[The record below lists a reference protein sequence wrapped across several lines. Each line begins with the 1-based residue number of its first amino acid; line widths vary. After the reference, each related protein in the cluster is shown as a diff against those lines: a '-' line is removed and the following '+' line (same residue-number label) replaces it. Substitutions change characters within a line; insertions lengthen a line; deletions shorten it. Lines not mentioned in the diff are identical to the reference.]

1 MVNVVPLDLLPK
13 NLRAR
18 VEEEEKDNLVP
29 LDLLPENLGGVDKAI
44 ETPIVEEPVEE
55 LVEEPRGFFDRGFD
69 YLSEQVNALPTA
81 PGGRLSLPQLA
92 LKGADFLNANPFKEK
107 QNRIEKQLQREID
120 RKDIDETYER
130 GEEISGMQEV
140 KQLKYTLEDA
150 GRNIGGTASLAL
162 EAAGFMPPGSTA
174 KALEEYEAFG
184 GDRRI
189 QEMIDYSTEEG
200 EKGKSKLGRATKGSI
215 AMLEY
220 LWNNPMAGVNFLAM
234 QAPAMLTAIGPGKLA
249 KMGTGTLLK
258 AIGAARKIPKISNL
272 LSLSAFGAAF
282 NSTMVMFQSLG
293 SNYEA
298 GLQKFNGD
306 QEQAK
311 NYAFEKTTAEMGPN
325 AIAGAL
331 LPIRIGLVAPSVA
344 RQGPVKS
351 VIGDVIGQGAVQAT
365 GGVQGAIAGAEAV
378 GEEVELGELV
388 AEGLFEFSTAPI
400 DLALSKGEI
409 NVIEAK
415 QQLVNQFAEQFGEGV
430 VTEEQVAQATKIVDD
445 GTTEGKSLSEIG
457 KDLDSFART
466 LFDIPEVTRRR
477 SLNRQEQVDSV
488 ISIDEKEYK
497 PQETINLILPDGS
510 QARLTQE
517 QALKEGYI
525 KLRKGLKTVPAGTP
539 RITPKEQKITL
550 FDEQGQEVEGVVEK
564 QNSAGAIQANVNG
577 ESVLVGESRFST
589 LDPTAPNREF
599 ETLDEAKNVSE
610 LSDQELASVSE
621 TVETQ
626 VKNLGEAG
634 SVLPTYN
641 PLVRDLTSLRAE
653 QERRGIRPIAKATKP
668 RVKVRGVIQ
677 NPTKQDIRKL
687 TQGQQTEFNFG
698 TPSILGPQKPKT
710 TTEAQTVAEVVPE
723 QSALDIE
730 TTSDV
735 DTQIDNILN
744 TIDKPAS
751 TVADIDTEFLDSMA
765 TQLQYEDSMY
775 DDLTGEERIDLF
787 ARALQVTQA
796 PEMQGTTT
804 AQSAATILERASPFQ
819 IKLAE
824 EKLTTLGAAP
834 NEQLSYKAEPV
845 ASQGHTK
852 KLGFGKLT
860 DIPKREDLKSETE
873 FMRSLDELMNA
884 YAMGLE
890 RPEDLVPR
898 IDALL
903 ARAKR
908 LRKNEKELR
917 NTRQRQGGTRL
928 IKTRLNEAV
937 RRGELNPKTYDLF
950 EWVINQN
957 PELAA
962 QVGISVIK
970 RTDKIDKGT
979 RGSYTPYERKI
990 SRSLQKLADALD
1002 DPNYNPL
1009 MGVIRI
1015 IKDGANS
1022 KSDTAVHELL
1032 HHMERMLPSDVQT
1045 SIREAWEKG
1054 LNNELKIALQK
1065 EKVFLEALNIPSG
1078 LTNVELVAANPT
1090 MYEELQKTRLRMR
1103 ALAHLKEVNVTKN
1116 GDAVDSMYGAF
1127 DARDNGMFDRIKKE
1141 LGLPLDTVP
1150 LQNEDY
1156 QYFNPSEF
1164 WAVNASRILE
1174 GRYDIKDNVIKK
1186 IKNWVSEFIT
1196 KLKGLVGIDPN
1207 SPVLKALD
1215 DLIKGKISAEFK
1227 SEDMLSQYYASL
1239 NDDAVAQVN
1248 EMRSVIGENEPQ
1260 SKKGVGET
1268 KKFLTE
1274 LLNGAKKAT
1283 KYAATNPPG
1292 AVRYAWLGLL
1302 DTFSIFD
1309 SVRKSTNT
1317 VLENYVNRLEE
1328 IIGNLR
1334 KDQTRL
1340 MNLGTKKLNKFA
1352 RFVNEAPIA
1361 GRILQELMSVS
1372 TAIRFDPSKYK
1383 SIKEAFAKDRGI
1395 AILENRLKNQILNEE
1410 DLDTADYIFGE
1421 NWVSEDIQQQINER
1435 KDVIRSLMRD
1445 WLALGKMQRAPSRVQ
1460 QAKDTKKDDV
1470 GTAAQVK
1477 PYLGEAHDIYSEI
1490 ASVYKQILNEQ
1501 EAIRFANI
1509 DKTSLPEET
1518 KDSLKLEMRKKY
1530 KIMRDS
1536 GPYFPLYRFGDFWF
1550 RVPKG
1555 NKNYGLWTYET
1566 KEQRDDAK
1574 RKMEDKLR
1582 SEGQDPSIITSADT
1596 RKLLQKEVSNDS
1608 ILQNVINKLDAIVNV
1623 RKGSGADLT
1632 QPDQNRI
1639 NKDIKAIKD
1648 EFIELYLQTL
1658 PDKDLRSR
1666 MLKRKAVPGYSTDQ
1680 VRAFATYMSAVA
1692 AQLPRSKY
1700 RKDSELATQQAR
1712 EGTQEDFSYDSGDI
1726 SRQVINELEQRMN
1739 FQFAPPKFS
1748 EALKMSEVLL
1758 SQTVFYKYLVGVDT
1772 FLQNYSVLTTFLP
1785 AILGAKYGYT
1795 STVKTLSKYLT
1806 AAANP
1811 ISKID
1816 TQGVELG
1823 SLELGVTDVE
1833 DFSLFNTPLV
1843 QNNPVLQAAYRFYNN
1858 QAGFNTN
1865 YISDLTHFA
1874 SQATEV
1880 SLEKLINPSTT
1891 QKFLNGASLGFRIT
1905 ERQTR
1910 EIVYLVAFDLAFKK
1924 KLKKVKAGD
1933 TKGVEQ
1939 AFEESVT
1946 EAKENTQEVAFNYD
1960 PFNRNFNRLVNR
1972 NDFVGWAARQGSRL
1986 GSFRFQ
1992 AIGLVLR
1999 NLFMGVGVIR
2009 NIKPRERVRA
2019 LQNLIGLF
2027 TFSAITGGIP
2037 AATGSWGL
2045 FLVLGYFAQD
2055 AIRESFDDDIPEE
2068 AKLKAE
2074 LSSKF
2079 NNRNLMLWFYKD
2091 WLPSKFGGEETFM
2104 TRAARGGVFN
2114 AITGYDF
2121 ASKLDF
2127 DFVAPSVY
2135 SRPASSVDAFIGN
2148 IATAMLGVTASDA
2161 EGLYI
2166 NMSEFID
2173 TLSADYEGKYEDAL
2187 GMLALRAITSQNQ
2200 IRDIYTGA
2208 EEKLTNKTNARRAV
2222 PISKEEISAVD
2233 TIMRMLMGVDP
2244 ARRAEQEKIIR
2255 MIAGEITKVD
2265 AEISKV
2271 KTKVRKL
2278 AETAEAKKGTFEGNV
2293 AERRLGAARE
2303 ELKALEVEKQGFT
2316 EFGAIGQ
2323 RGDEA
2328 VIEGR
2333 ERATEP
2339 LTGFGLSKQDAED
2352 LLSIAGRRK
2361 VKVEQEA
2368 RKREQQE

>member
-1 MVNVVPLDLLPK
+1 MAENT
-13 NLRAR
+13 NLFSDFSGSYTSPENIKRKED
-18 VEEEEKDNLVP
+18 EEETNLFSEFSGSYISSKP
-29 LDLLPENLGGVDKAI
+29 AI
-44 ETPIVEEPVEE
+44 QEEAETPIAEEPVEE
-55 LVEEPRGFFDRGFD
+55 PKGFFDKGFD

-81 PGGRLSLPQLA
+81 RGGRFSLPELA
-92 LKGADFLNANPFKEK
+92 LKGADFLNVNPFKEK
-107 QNRIEKQLQREID
+107 QNRIERQLQREID

-150 GRNIGGTASLAL
+150 GRSIGGTVSTAL

-215 AMLEY
+215 AMLSY
-220 LWNNPMAGVNFLAM
+220 LWDNPMAGVNFLAM
-234 QAPAMLTAIGPGKLA
+234 QAPAMLTAIGPAKLA
-249 KMGTGTLLK
+249 KMGTGALLK

-272 LSLSAFGAAF
+272 LSLSAFGATF
-282 NSTMVMFQSLG
+282 NSTMNLFQSLG

-331 LPIRIGLVAPSVA
+331 LPVRIGLVTPSVA

-351 VIGDVIGQGAVQAT
+351 VLTDVVGQGAIQAT

-415 QQLVNQFAEQFGEGV
+415 QQLVNQFAEQFGEGA
-430 VTEEQVAQATKIVDD
+430 VTEAQVAQAAKIVDD

-477 SLNRQEQVDSV
+477 SSNRQEQEDIDSV

-497 PQETINLILPDGS
+497 PQEIINLILPDGS

-517 QALKEGYI
+517 QALKKRYI
-525 KLRKGLKTVPAGTP
+525 KLGKGLETVPAGTP

-550 FDEQGQEVEGVVEK
+550 FDGQGQEVEGVVER
-564 QNSAGAIQANVNG
+564 QNSAGAVQANVNG

-589 LDPTAPNREF
+589 VDPTAPNRKF
-599 ETLDEAKNVSE
+599 ETLDEAANVSE
-610 LSDQELASVSE
+610 LSDEELVSISE

-653 QERRGIRPIAKATKP
+653 QERRGIRPIAKSAKP

-687 TQGQQTEFNFG
+687 TQGQQTEFDSG
-698 TPSILGPQKPKT
+698 TPSILGPEKPKT
-710 TTEAQTVAEVVPE
+710 TEVVPE
-723 QSALDIE
+723 QSALN
-730 TTSDV
+730 
-735 DTQIDNILN
+735 TQVDNILEA
-744 TIDKPAS
+744 IDKPAS
-751 TVADIDTEFLDSMA
+751 TVADIDTEFVEAMA
-765 TQLQYEDSMY
+765 TELQYEDSMY

-804 AQSAATILERASPFQ
+804 AQSATTILERAKPFQ

-824 EKLTTLGAAP
+824 EKLATLGAAS

-884 YAMGLE
+884 YSMGLE

-908 LRKNEKELR
+908 LRDKEKNLR

-970 RTDKIDKGT
+970 RTDKIDKST

-990 SRSLQKLADALD
+990 SKDLEKLAEALD

-1032 HHMERMLPSDVQT
+1032 HHLERMLPSDVQT

-1065 EKVFLEALNIPSG
+1065 EKVFLDALNMPSG

-1103 ALAHLKEVNVTKN
+1103 ALAHLKEVNITKD

-1127 DARDNGMFDRIKKE
+1127 DTRDNGMFDRIKKQ

-1227 SEDMLSQYYASL
+1227 SEDMLSQYYSSL
-1239 NDDAVAQVN
+1239 NDDAVAQVT

-1274 LLNGAKKAT
+1274 LLNDTKKAI
-1283 KYAATNPPG
+1283 KYAKTNPPG
-1292 AVRYAWLGLL
+1292 AARYLWLGLL

-1352 RFVNEAPIA
+1352 RFVNDAPIA

-1421 NWVSEDIQQQINER
+1421 NWVSEDIQKQINER

-1460 QAKDTKKDDV
+1460 QAKDTKKGDV
-1470 GTAAQVK
+1470 DTTAQVK

-1530 KIMRDS
+1530 KVMRDS

-1574 RKMEDKLR
+1574 RKMENILR
-1582 SEGQDPSIITSADT
+1582 SEGENPSIIISKDT
-1596 RKLLQKEVSNDS
+1596 RKELRTEVSNDS
-1608 ILQNVINKLDAIVNV
+1608 ILQNVIDKLDAIVNV

-1632 QPDQNRI
+1632 PPDQNKI
-1639 NKDIKAIKD
+1639 NADIKAIKE
-1648 EFIELYLQTL
+1648 EFVELYLQTL

-1666 MLKRKAVPGYSTDQ
+1666 MLKRKATPGYSTDQ

-1726 SRQVINELEQRMN
+1726 SRQIIDELEQRMN

-1748 EALKMSEVLL
+1748 ETLKMSEVLL

-1795 STVKTLSKYLT
+1795 STIKTLSKYLL

-1816 TQGVELG
+1816 TQDVELG

-1843 QNNPVLQAAYRFYNN
+1843 QNNPVLQAAYRSYNN

-1880 SLEKLINPSTT
+1880 SLEKLINPSTA
-1891 QKFLNGASLGFRIT
+1891 QKFLDGASLGFRIT

-1924 KLKKVKAGD
+1924 KLKKVKPGD

-1972 NDFVGWAARQGSRL
+1972 NDFVGWATRQGSRL

-1999 NLFMGVGVIR
+1999 NLFMGIGVIR
-2009 NIKPRERVRA
+2009 NIEPRERVRA

-2045 FLVLGYFAQD
+2045 FLILGYLAQD
-2055 AIRESFDDDIPEE
+2055 MIRDSFDDDIPEE
-2068 AKLKAE
+2068 AKLKAA
-2074 LSSKF
+2074 LSNKF
-2079 NNRNLMLWFYKD
+2079 TNQNLMLWFYKD

-2104 TRAARGGVFN
+2104 TRVARGGIFN

-2135 SRPASSVDAFIGN
+2135 SRPASSVDAFVGD
-2148 IATAMLGVTASDA
+2148 IATGFLGVTASDT
-2161 EGLYI
+2161 EGFLI
-2166 NMSEFID
+2166 NMAEFID
-2173 TLSADYEGKYEDAL
+2173 TLAADYEGNKLDAI
-2187 GMLALRAITSQNQ
+2187 GVLALKAITSQNQ
-2200 IRDIYTGA
+2200 IRDLYTGA
-2208 EEKLTNKTNARRAV
+2208 MEKLTNKTTARRAV
-2222 PISKEEISAVD
+2222 PISREEISAVD
-2233 TIMRMLMGVDP
+2233 TIMRMLVGVDP
-2244 ARRAEQEKIIR
+2244 ARRAEQEKIIQ
-2255 MIAGEITKVD
+2255 MIAREINKVD
-2265 AEISKV
+2265 AEISKA

-2303 ELKALEVEKQGFT
+2303 ELTALEVEKEGFT
-2316 EFGAIGQ
+2316 EFGKIGQ

-2328 VIEGR
+2328 VTEGR

-2352 LLSIAGRRK
+2352 LLSIAGTRK

-2368 RKREQQE
+2368 IERENKKKKQE

>member
-1 MVNVVPLDLLPK
+1 MAENT
-13 NLRAR
+13 NLFSDFSGSYTTPENIKR
-18 VEEEEKDNLVP
+18 EEDEEKT
-29 LDLLPENLGGVDKAI
+29 DLFSEFSGSYISSKPTIQE
-44 ETPIVEEPVEE
+44 PVEEPVEE
-55 LVEEPRGFFDRGFD
+55 SVEEPRGFFDKGFD
-69 YLSEQVNALPTA
+69 YISEQVNALPTA
-81 PGGRLSLPQLA
+81 PGGRFSLPELV
-92 LKGADFLNANPFKEK
+92 LKGADFLNVNPFKEK
-107 QNRIEKQLQREID
+107 ENRIERQLQREID

-140 KQLKYTLEDA
+140 KRLKYTLEDA
-150 GRNIGGTASLAL
+150 GRSIGGTASTAL

-220 LWNNPMAGVNFLAM
+220 LWNNPMAGINFLAM
-234 QAPAMLTAIGPGKLA
+234 QAPAMLTAIGPAKLA
-249 KMGTGTLLK
+249 KMGTGALLK

-272 LSLSAFGAAF
+272 LSLSAFGATF
-282 NSTMVMFQSLG
+282 NSTMNLFQSLG

-331 LPIRIGLVAPSVA
+331 LPVRIGLVAPSVA
-344 RQGPVKS
+344 RQAPVKS
-351 VIGDVIGQGAVQAT
+351 VIGDVIGQGAIQAT

-415 QQLVNQFAEQFGEGV
+415 QQLVNQFAEQFGEGI
-430 VTEEQVAQATKIVDD
+430 VTEAQVAQAAKIVDD

-466 LFDIPEVTRRR
+466 IFNIPEVTRRR
-477 SLNRQEQVDSV
+477 SSNRQEQVDV
-488 ISIDEKEYK
+488 EE
-497 PQETINLILPDGS
+497 EV
-510 QARLTQE
+510 E
-517 QALKEGYI
+517 
-525 KLRKGLKTVPAGTP
+525 TVPAGIP

-564 QNSAGAIQANVNG
+564 QNSAGAVQANVNG
-577 ESVLVGESRFST
+577 ESVILGESRFST
-589 LDPTAPNREF
+589 VDPTAPNREF
-599 ETLDEAKNVSE
+599 ETLDETANVSE
-610 LSDQELASVSE
+610 LSDEELVSISE

-653 QERRGIRPIAKATKP
+653 QERRGIRPIAKSAKP

-687 TQGQQTEFNFG
+687 TQGQQTEFDLD
-698 TPSILGPQKPKT
+698 TPSTLGAEKTKT
-710 TTEAQTVAEVVPE
+710 TEVAPE
-723 QSALDIE
+723 QSALD
-730 TTSDV
+730 
-735 DTQIDNILN
+735 TQVDNILEA
-744 TIDKPAS
+744 IDKPAS
-751 TVADIDTEFLDSMA
+751 TVADIDTELLDAMA
-765 TQLQYEDSMY
+765 TELQYEDSMY

-804 AQSAATILERASPFQ
+804 AQSAATILERAKPFQ

-824 EKLTTLGAAP
+824 EKLATLGATP
-834 NEQLSYKAEPV
+834 REQLSYKAEPV

-860 DIPKREDLKSETE
+860 EIPKREDLKSETD

-917 NTRQRQGGTRL
+917 SKRQRQGGTRL

-970 RTDKIDKGT
+970 RTDKIDKST
-979 RGSYTPYERKI
+979 KGSYTPYEIKT
-990 SRSLQKLADALD
+990 SKDLEKLAKALD

-1022 KSDTAVHELL
+1022 KSDTAVHEVL
-1032 HHMERMLPSDVQT
+1032 HHLERMLPSDVQT

-1054 LNNELKIALQK
+1054 LNNELKIALQT
-1065 EKVFLEALNIPSG
+1065 EKVFLDALNMPSG
-1078 LTNVELVAANPT
+1078 LTNAELVAANPT
-1090 MYEELQKTRLRMR
+1090 MYEELQRTRLRMR
-1103 ALAHLKEVNVTKN
+1103 ALAHLKEVNVTKD
-1116 GDAVDSMYGAF
+1116 GDAVNSMYGAF
-1127 DARDNGMFDRIKKE
+1127 DTRDNGMFDRIKKQ

-1227 SEDMLSQYYASL
+1227 SEDMLSQYYSSF
-1239 NDDAVAQVN
+1239 NDDAVAQVT

-1260 SKKGVGET
+1260 SKEGVKET

-1274 LLNGAKKAT
+1274 LLNGTKKAAV
-1283 KYAATNPPG
+1283 YAVKNPKG
-1292 AVRYAWLGLL
+1292 ASRFAWLGLL

-1383 SIKEAFAKDRGI
+1383 SIKEALAKDRGI

-1435 KDVIRSLMRD
+1435 KEVIRSLMRD
-1445 WLALGKMQRAPSRVQ
+1445 WLTLGKMQRAPSRVQ
-1460 QAKDTKKDDV
+1460 QAKGTKKGDV
-1470 GTAAQVK
+1470 DTTAQVK

-1530 KIMRDS
+1530 KVMRDS

-1566 KEQRDDAK
+1566 KEQRDNAK

-1582 SEGQDPSIITSADT
+1582 AEGENPSIITSADT
-1596 RKLLQKEVSNDS
+1596 RKELQTEVSNDS
-1608 ILQNVINKLDAIVNV
+1608 ILQSVINKLDAIVNV

-1632 QPDQNRI
+1632 LPDENKI
-1639 NKDIKAIKD
+1639 NADIKAIKED
-1648 EFIELYLQTL
+1648 FVELYLQTL

-1666 MLKRKAVPGYSTDQ
+1666 MLKRKATPGFSTDQ

-1712 EGTQEDFSYDSGDI
+1712 EGTQEDSNDDI

-1748 EALKMSEVLL
+1748 ETLKMSEVLL

-1795 STVKTLSKYLT
+1795 STVKTLSKYIT

-1823 SLELGVTDVE
+1823 NLELGVTDVE

-1843 QNNPVLQAAYRFYNN
+1843 QNNPVLQAAYRSYNN

-1874 SQATEV
+1874 SQSTEV
-1880 SLEKLINPSTT
+1880 SLEKLTNPSTA

-1924 KLKKVKAGD
+1924 KLKKVKPGD

-1972 NDFVGWAARQGSRL
+1972 NDFVGWATRQGSRL

-1999 NLFMGVGVIR
+1999 NLFMGIGVIR
-2009 NIKPRERVRA
+2009 NIEPRERVRA

-2045 FLVLGYFAQD
+2045 FFLLGYFAQD
-2055 AIRESFDDDIPEE
+2055 MIRDSFDDDIPEE
-2068 AKLKAE
+2068 AKLKAA
-2074 LSSKF
+2074 LSNKF
-2079 NNRNLMLWFYKD
+2079 TNGNLMLWFYKD

-2104 TRAARGGVFN
+2104 TRVARGGIFN

-2135 SRPASSVDAFIGN
+2135 SRPASSVDAFVGD
-2148 IATAMLGVTASDA
+2148 IATGFLGVTASDA
-2161 EGLYI
+2161 EGFLI

-2173 TLSADYEGKYEDAL
+2173 TLTADYEGSELDAI
-2187 GMLALRAITSQNQ
+2187 GVLALKAITSQNQ
-2200 IRDIYTGA
+2200 IRDLYTGGM
-2208 EEKLTNKTNARRAV
+2208 EKLTNKTTSRRAV
-2222 PISKEEISAVD
+2222 PISREEISAVD

-2244 ARRAEQEKIIR
+2244 SRRAEQEKIIQ
-2255 MIAGEITKVD
+2255 MIAREINKVD
-2265 AEISKV
+2265 AEISKR
-2271 KTKVRKL
+2271 KTKIRKL
-2278 AETAEAKKGTFEGNV
+2278 AEIAEAKKGTFEGNV
-2293 AERRLGAARE
+2293 AERRLGSARE
-2303 ELKALEVEKQGFT
+2303 KLNALEIEKAGFT
-2316 EFGAIGQ
+2316 EFGKIGQ

-2328 VIEGR
+2328 VTEGR
-2333 ERATEP
+2333 EKATEP
-2339 LTGFGLSKQDAED
+2339 LTGFGLSKKDAED

-2368 RKREQQE
+2368 MEREREKQK